1 MIDLHL
7 HTIFSDGDIFDMEK
21 IVEYCDT
28 VAITDHN
35 SLQACSFFQNVMQGK
50 NMIVGCEVTVDR
62 APDYLLYFPNGG
74 PLKEIEHELEIIRTA
89 EEEVIKECYFR
100 LGYREWE
107 TDIARAFS
115 QKQRIKN
122 ARTRDLAAII
132 HLYKHGM
139 DYDNG
144 AFDRKDLAIARKQ
157 RWEYAE
163 KNGNPIHEDAAFPLA
178 KKYGGQIVLAHPIH
192 TAIQRCPKEIP
203 VTVTSVGEQ
212 LLALMKC
219 YASKGGKSIE
229 WEYFSVPHIEK
240 YRLTLSDIT
249 EIRRTVWEN
258 ALEYGFLFTLGS
270 DSHSLDNYTA
280 AAKWLTE
287 SETAIRSKLVE
298 WVR

>member
-7 HTIFSDGDIFDMEK
+7 HTIFSDGDISDIEK

-35 SLQACSFFQNVMQGK
+35 SLQACSFFQNAMHGK
-50 NMIVGCEVTVDR
+50 NIIVGCEVTVDQ

-74 PLKEIEHELEIIRTA
+74 PLKEIEHELETIRMA

-100 LGYREWE
+100 LGYRKWE

-139 DYDNG
+139 NYDNG
-144 AFDRKDLAIARKQ
+144 AFDLKDLAIARKQ

-163 KNGNPIHEDAAFPLA
+163 MNGNPIHEDAAFALA
-178 KKYGGQIVLAHPIH
+178 KKYGGQIVLAHPIR
-192 TAIQRCPKEIP
+192 TAIRRCPKEI
-203 VTVTSVGEQ
+203 TVASVEEQ
-212 LLALMKC
+212 LLALMNC

-240 YRLTLSDIT
+240 YRLTLSDIAA
-249 EIRRTVWEN
+249 IRTTVWVN
-258 ALEYGFLFTLGS
+258 GL
-270 DSHSLDNYTA
+270 
-280 AAKWLTE
+280 K
-287 SETAIRSKLVE
+287 
-298 WVR
+298 